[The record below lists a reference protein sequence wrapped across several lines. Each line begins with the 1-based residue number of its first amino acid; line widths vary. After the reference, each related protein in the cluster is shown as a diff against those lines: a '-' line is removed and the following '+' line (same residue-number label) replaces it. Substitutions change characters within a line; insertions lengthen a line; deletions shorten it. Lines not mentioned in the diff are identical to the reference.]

1 MKTFAALAILVAA
14 SAVAVPQQAGA
25 VGCLSGAA
33 VGGVA
38 GHFAGHHG
46 LLGAAAG
53 CAVGHHAR
61 VMQRR
66 RDAAMSE
73 QDRAYQGG
81 GTPGGYQGE
90 PYR

>member
-1 MKTFAALAILVAA
+1 MKSFAALAILVATA
-14 SAVAVPQQAGA
+14 AVAVPQQASA
-25 VGCLSGAA
+25 AGCLSGAA

-38 GHFAGHHG
+38 GHFAGHG

-66 RDAAMSE
+66 RAAEMPE

-81 GTPGGYQGE
+81 GTPGGYQGTV
-90 PYR
+90 R